1 MLASSG
7 KDSAADLTSTSTLL
21 DQPSVNSGVS
31 DASNV
36 ASGRASEA
44 FSQPDKRF
52 SCPVMDST
60 MGHQFDVPGRQSMAG
75 PLPAH
80 KKKNNERLPSQ
91 LGHDSVEFPAAYSQS
106 PAAKVRC
113 GIGSFFKRK

>member
-1 MLASSG
+1 MASSG

-31 DASNV
+31 DASGV
-36 ASGRASEA
+36 VSGRASEA

-52 SCPVMDST
+52 SCPGMDST